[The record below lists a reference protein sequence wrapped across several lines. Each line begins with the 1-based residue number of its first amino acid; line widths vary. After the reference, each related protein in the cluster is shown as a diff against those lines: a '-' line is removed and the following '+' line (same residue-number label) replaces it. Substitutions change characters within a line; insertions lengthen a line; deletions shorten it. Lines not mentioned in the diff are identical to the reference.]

1 MRQWRFWLGM
11 AISLICLILVLWNID
26 LWEVLNALKQA
37 DYIWL
42 LPASLPLAGT
52 LISKVLRWQL
62 LFPGDHNRIRR
73 DKLFSALMIS
83 YALNTILPARLG
95 ELARAYVIGE
105 TEGLSKLL
113 ALSTIAVEK
122 VLDVLTLLLFLIL
135 LLPFVTLPSWVQR
148 PALIMCPLFLC
159 LFALILALTYQRKRT
174 LILASSL
181 LRRFPRLREERILN
195 SLDSALSGL
204 DVLRSVRR
212 HICLWG
218 WSLAVWI
225 TSGMFILLVMFA
237 FHIPAPPSAA
247 VLVLCVTSL
256 GMTVPSSP
264 GYIGVYHWL
273 VISTLQIL
281 NVDRELALSYAFAL
295 HAVTFLP
302 LTLLGILCMIRENY
316 SLQKIEKQTLEALH
330 SEQQAPDERRR

>member
-1 MRQWRFWLGM
+1 MKQWRFWLGIT
-11 AISLICLILVLWNID
+11 ISLVCLILVLWNID
-26 LWEVLNALKQA
+26 FWEVLTALKGA
-37 DYIWL
+37 NYAWL
-42 LPASLPLAGT
+42 LPASLPYAGT

-62 LFPGDHNRIRR
+62 LFPGEHKRIRR
-73 DKLFSALMIS
+73 EKLFSALMIS

-105 TEGLSKLL
+105 TEGLSKSL
-113 ALSTIAVEK
+113 ALSTIVVEK
-122 VLDVLTLLLFLIL
+122 VLDILTLLLFLVL

-148 PALIMCPLFLC
+148 PALIMGPLFLC
-159 LFALILALTYQRKRT
+159 LFAIILALTYQRQGT
-174 LILASSL
+174 LSLASFFL
-181 LRRFPRLREERILN
+181 KRIPRLSGERILN
-195 SLDSALSGL
+195 SLDSALSGF

-212 HICLWG
+212 NISLWG

-225 TSGMFILLVMFA
+225 TGALFILFVMFA
-237 FHIPAPPSAA
+237 FHIDAPPSAA
-247 VLVLCVTSL
+247 VLLLCVTSL

-273 VISTLQIL
+273 VVSTLLIF

-302 LTLLGILCMIRENY
+302 LTLLGIFYMMRENY
-316 SLQKIEKQTLEALH
+316 SLQKIERETLEGLQAE
-330 SEQQAPDERRR
+330 EQ